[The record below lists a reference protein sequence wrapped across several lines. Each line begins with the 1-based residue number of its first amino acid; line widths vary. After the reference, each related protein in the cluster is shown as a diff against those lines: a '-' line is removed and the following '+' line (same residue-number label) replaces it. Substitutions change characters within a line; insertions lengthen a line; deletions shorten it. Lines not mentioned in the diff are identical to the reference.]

1 MTKKRKFWMSLLT
14 VGLLTAGISDLRAV
28 DTMSDTWAAEDALG
42 RTLPLEDMAPA
53 PRDGKYVGVFY
64 YIWHGAHNGPMPAG
78 QGIVPIDQVDPNC
91 PYDNSLILLDPP
103 GQRKWGPRHAY
114 HHWGQS
120 LYGYYVAD
128 DEWVIRHNAQ
138 LLADAGVDVIIFDV
152 TNALHYHDIYMNL
165 LRIYADIRAHGGKTP
180 AVSFLTNTGH
190 ADVVN
195 ALYRDLYSKGLY
207 KDLWFYWKGKPLMM
221 SKEDGL
227 SDEVKNFFTLRRS
240 WAWSKD
246 GDGDKWFKDGHDAW
260 PWLDHTPQAYGW
272 HESPDKPEQIVVSTA
287 EHPNSDRGKS
297 FHDGSN
303 PKPHRTELGLYFAE
317 QWKRAL
323 EVDPEFVFVTQWNE
337 WIAMRFVHNDIPFW
351 KEYAGER
358 LSDPEGIFV
367 DVYNMEYNRDIE
379 PMTGGFG
386 DNYYYQLC
394 SNIRKFKGVRPL
406 PEASANKPANWK
418 AENWD
423 DVLPL
428 YNDDQG
434 DTFHR
439 NHRAYGPKLGTYVND
454 SGRNDIVRSKVAR
467 AGKKIY
473 FMAETAEPLTKEI
486 DSKWMNLW
494 LTVENTKQP
503 QWHGIQSRVTVDAK
517 GKTALFHSYSAE
529 TASNWQQTGKG
540 SCTIKNNRIVIGL
553 PVSLLQAKD
562 GEKLRLRFKWSDNMQ
577 NENNPIDWIINGDAA
592 PNGRA
597 LYRWVEK

>member
-1 MTKKRKFWMSLLT
+1 MHQ
-14 VGLLTAGISDLRAV
+14 ISH
-28 DTMSDTWAAEDALG
+28 
-42 RTLPLEDMAPA
+42 LP
-53 PRDGKYVGVFY
+53 
-64 YIWHGAHNGPMPAG
+64 
-78 QGIVPIDQVDPNC
+78 
-91 PYDNSLILLDPP
+91 
-103 GQRKWGPRHAY
+103 
-114 HHWGQS
+114 
-120 LYGYYVAD
+120 GY
-128 DEWVIRHNAQ
+128 Q
-138 LLADAGVDVIIFDV
+138 
-152 TNALHYHDIYMNL
+152 
-165 LRIYADIRAHGGKTP
+165 
-180 AVSFLTNTGH
+180 
-190 ADVVN
+190 
-195 ALYRDLYSKGLY
+195 
-207 KDLWFYWKGKPLMM
+207 KP
-221 SKEDGL
+221 
-227 SDEVKNFFTLRRS
+227 
-240 WAWSKD
+240 
-246 GDGDKWFKDGHDAW
+246 
-260 PWLDHTPQAYGW
+260 
-272 HESPDKPEQIVVSTA
+272 
-287 EHPNSDRGKS
+287 
-297 FHDGSN
+297 
-303 PKPHRTELGLYFAE
+303 
-317 QWKRAL
+317 
-323 EVDPEFVFVTQWNE
+323 
-337 WIAMRFVHNDIPFW
+337 
-351 KEYAGER
+351 ER

-439 NHRAYGPKLGTYVND
+439 NHRAYGPRLGTYVND

-503 QWHGIQSRVTVDAK
+503 QWHGIQYRVTVDAK

-540 SCTIKNNRIVIGL
+540 SCTIKDNRIVISL
-553 PVSLLQAKD
+553 PVSLLQAKN

-597 LYRWVEK
+597 LYRWVEKYKARQ